1 MDDQSSPVYEF
12 DLDFEID
19 EHGHQIVHDEE
30 AAGYRGQED
39 RLLEHS
45 ASAAELW
52 SYPDAGADISADD
65 FDDAEPNSEGRQL
78 RGQRR
83 SQHRNGQAYHSQQQ
97 QSQNPWTSAPSSVG
111 AASSSRSFLQDVD
124 LDDDAEAALLDDYLQ
139 EAQKSQAEYSRMMPQ
154 PEARESNNSTAPK
167 ANVSTANEL
176 SRALPSPE
184 QQQQLQL
191 AHRRDSADYEVSQV
205 TALMD
210 FDSGEMVE
218 YDPAAALAEAA
229 ARAEALAM
237 AEEDGELIDVNAKHE
252 PPEADYDPIELHDQ
266 VNNALES
273 TPVYSGTTVYSQYP
287 QQQKLQQQK
296 KPVIAKDRR
305 TRKAATGSKQPAAKA
320 LPSVPAT
327 PPKQSSRPQSSSQ
340 PPQQQQQQPQPS
352 RARIPRSSS
361 STASG
366 DGASVTA
373 AGAATSASLA
383 ASGSQDD
390 LQLKQRLRR
399 EETIRQQQETNKLAR
414 RGGPGAGGRGFD
426 PRLLGGGA
434 LIGGK
439 KGQLLRKIQALH
451 KRLDGANLAS
461 LPVEEQ
467 EQLRSELRQAFDQ
480 LQKEFANRIVGEA
493 GDDDGDEEDDEFGG
507 VDVEQL
513 EGELFQLSM
522 RLDELDEQ
530 VTENAR
536 QSGQKRRTPFR
547 DPTFADRRRSSLAA
561 VQQSTATAATATDI
575 DELVSSAEAI
585 QQCDRRCFWWRR
597 RSGSAG
603 FAVVCGT
610 TTAASSSGASRRDLD
625 RLVGELRRIVA
636 ESAGRSRLI
645 GTADQLEAELA
656 ALAAA
661 GGAVGS
667 PRDGASRRMPGIPGN
682 AADNSPAKSSMVG
695 QLGGGGGGGALSEND
710 SGFATSAGGGHRRR
724 SSQQQQQLQLLQRR
738 QRGSPLD
745 EMLSGRV
752 SATSSTAQ
760 SRRLS
765 RNTDTDVASVPASAS
780 QQQQL
785 QRRSSRNKDQ
795 TVDRDYQD
803 LEQDIRWLRDQL
815 DTEIE
820 AEAAAAAAA
829 AAGATPDDAAS
840 LLSSE
845 NNRRSSSTGK
855 RQPSQQSEHSE
866 QPEQPPATSRKS
878 DEPHRRQTASNSRP
892 RQPPFTVEYD
902 REGRPVRRYPLEDDF
917 YGYSDDDERV
927 GQDVG
932 RDRHND
938 GVFYDD
944 NRQQSR
950 RRSRGSRSGV
960 GQDVNGHRTP
970 SNGVPSAGI
979 LRQGRRHPD
988 YDDDNDLDDT
998 EEDLYNSGEFEEDD
1012 SDWPEFEYSEY
1023 SFYPKRHPRDA
1034 SPRAAGMRFRGGD
1047 AGGGGG
1053 ESVGRPSRGWRKVP
1067 ERRNRGRP
1075 VSFENRVCSG
1085 CGAEPGTPHRRS
1097 GCLTAAG
1104 HPAGRPP
1111 AYPHQQ
1117 QHQNAP
1123 SGRYPY
1129 RKTGP
1134 LGSARERVYNV
1145 EPPQTLR
1152 RYIVTETGPADFSN
1166 LRRVASVSSLASG
1179 NGRRPRQMPFRGKPT
1194 GSQQQQEFYIYE
1206 ADSGASVGGFQSDH
1220 SRTQSQ
1226 LDLSDAVKAAKMLHK
1241 LSSRL
1246 HRHLKRDIMHRSSG
1260 SSINLMGVY

>member
-340 PPQQQQQQPQPS
+340 PPQQQQQPQPS

-399 EETIRQQQETNKLAR
+399 EETIRQQQESVLQQLQSDYDRLLTKHALAEVTIDQLRLGSRVSVQQQQGGGADGSLGRASRWSASGGLVGSNAYNTPSPQQYQRHWRQQQQQRALQQQQQQQQQRARSAMTDAQHQQQQHQAESQAAAMRQTSSLPASPSVVANKLAR

-575 DELVSSAEAI
+575 DELGPTDKESRLAQLEELYLDLMGQYRLLRRSSSATGAA
-585 QQCDRRCFWWRR
+585 
-597 RSGSAG
+597 SGGGGGAAPLDSPSSA
-603 FAVVCGT
+603 GT

-829 AAGATPDDAAS
+829 AAGATQTTQ
-840 LLSSE
+840 
-845 NNRRSSSTGK
+845 RR
-855 RQPSQQSEHSE
+855 
-866 QPEQPPATSRKS
+866 
-878 DEPHRRQTASNSRP
+878 
-892 RQPPFTVEYD
+892 
-902 REGRPVRRYPLEDDF
+902 
-917 YGYSDDDERV
+917 
-927 GQDVG
+927 
-932 RDRHND
+932 
-938 GVFYDD
+938 
-944 NRQQSR
+944 
-950 RRSRGSRSGV
+950 
-960 GQDVNGHRTP
+960 
-970 SNGVPSAGI
+970 
-979 LRQGRRHPD
+979 
-988 YDDDNDLDDT
+988 
-998 EEDLYNSGEFEEDD
+998 
-1012 SDWPEFEYSEY
+1012 
-1023 SFYPKRHPRDA
+1023 
-1034 SPRAAGMRFRGGD
+1034 
-1047 AGGGGG
+1047 
-1053 ESVGRPSRGWRKVP
+1053 
-1067 ERRNRGRP
+1067 
-1075 VSFENRVCSG
+1075 C
-1085 CGAEPGTPHRRS
+1085 
-1097 GCLTAAG
+1097 
-1104 HPAGRPP
+1104 
-1111 AYPHQQ
+1111 
-1117 QHQNAP
+1117 
-1123 SGRYPY
+1123 
-1129 RKTGP
+1129 
-1134 LGSARERVYNV
+1134 
-1145 EPPQTLR
+1145 
-1152 RYIVTETGPADFSN
+1152 
-1166 LRRVASVSSLASG
+1166 
-1179 NGRRPRQMPFRGKPT
+1179 
-1194 GSQQQQEFYIYE
+1194 
-1206 ADSGASVGGFQSDH
+1206 
-1220 SRTQSQ
+1220 
-1226 LDLSDAVKAAKMLHK
+1226 
-1241 LSSRL
+1241 
-1246 HRHLKRDIMHRSSG
+1246 
-1260 SSINLMGVY
+1260 